1 MYDNI
6 NPPTSI
12 FDGER
17 CEKCNELKYEDELY
31 AVWIS
36 IEDTESWCL
45 NCINEC
51 AKEHPII
58 KDELWA
64 IGSTDTENNLTI
76 K

>member
-12 FDGER
+12 FEGER
-17 CEKCNELKYEDELY
+17 CEKCDTQHYDGDLL
-31 AVWIS
+31 AVWVS
-36 IEDTESWCL
+36 IQDYESWCL
-45 NCINEC
+45 DCISEY
-51 AKEHPII
+51 ATLHPILN
-58 KDELWA
+58 DELWA